1 MQVTRQR
8 RINEKKQI
16 SLFGRGVGR
25 RTLLVT
31 AGITVALAVTGTAV
45 AQTHQFGTDQ
55 VGQTTANGQ
64 VLSSNQYIAPYGE
77 RLVINNGKIMSS
89 SVSPDGTH
97 VAASLADGGM
107 ALAIVDLKS
116 WKVQQLVG
124 NNAAAD
130 LRIGGND
137 VGQEGPTYSPD
148 GSQLWLGQT
157 GGYTRFTVNPDGSV
171 ANPTSIKIPANGSKQ
186 ALASAAVF
194 SADGSTVYSAVNG
207 QNRVVAINAATGAI
221 EQSWAVGNAP
231 RGMVQVGTKLY
242 VSNEG
247 GRPAKPM
254 PGSLLDQVSTV
265 TASGENPPNEVAVN
279 LKDHDPSTKWLARNP
294 TGWVTY
300 QLAKPKAVVQYSLTS
315 ANDSPGRDPK
325 DFTLQGSN
333 DGSTWTDLD
342 KHTGQR
348 FNSRYLT
355 KSYTFTNTTAY
366 SYYRLNVTANY
377 GDPLLQL
384 SGWDI
389 SDSTA
394 PAEPTQNSYG
404 TAVPAD
410 PNAGSTTGT
419 VSVIDLANPTAAP
432 SSIDVGLHPTAMYA
446 KKGAV
451 FVANTATNDVSVI
464 DTAKDKVVQTI
475 ATQPW
480 PKASVG
486 YHPNAVTLTD
496 DGHLLV
502 TLGGANA
509 VAVYRYTSPL
519 EPVSYVGLLPT
530 DYFPSEIA
538 TVGNEIVV
546 SNTRGI
552 DARRPGRPVGHGTH
566 DTTSSLTRFTLPD
579 DSVIKSQ
586 TGKVFS
592 QNSWNGGSVTLSEG
606 KGDAKPVPVPLK
618 LGDPSTIKH
627 VFMIVKENR
636 TYDQVFGDMPQGN
649 GDPKLAQF
657 GENVTPN
664 QHALAKQFGLYD
676 NTYDIGTN
684 SAEGHNWLMQ
694 ADDPE
699 YTESMAGEYV
709 RTYDT
714 YDDALG
720 HQKSGFIW
728 TGAQAAGKTVKDFG
742 EYQLQSN
749 SKPSGASWQNLYCD
763 TKNME
768 ANPGQDTAYPMH
780 SAVAIPSLD
789 KVSVHSFPGGDLNI
803 PEIYRYEIW
812 KRDFEKNGPAN
823 LNMVWFPN
831 DHTGGA
837 PNAAAQVA
845 DNDLAVGK
853 MVDTISHSKYWKDSA
868 IFVVEDDTQAGI
880 DHVDGHRGPIQIIS
894 PWAQHG
900 KVDSR
905 YYSQITMIRTI
916 EQILGIHPMNQKD
929 SAATPM
935 RGAFTQNPDYTPFT
949 ALPNRVPLTDGL
961 KTPPACG
968 LDTPAPQNPTA
979 AAAVPSATVP
989 ADMQALAAKWD
1000 NWKSKQ
1006 RLTGPNAKVDFASPA
1021 QMDHFTWYQTHNWKT
1036 PYPGEKKIF
1045 APQDVP
1051 GAYIPAPESDG

>member
-8 RINEKKQI
+8 RMNEKDQI
-16 SLFGRGVGR
+16 SFFGRRVGR
-25 RTLLVT
+25 RATLVT
-31 AGITVALAVTGTAV
+31 AGIAVTLAVTGTAV

-55 VGQTTANGQ
+55 VGQVTAQGQ
-64 VLSSNQYIAPYGE
+64 VVSSDQYIKPIGE

-89 SVSPDGTH
+89 AVSPDGTH

-107 ALAIVDLKS
+107 ALAIVDLKN

-124 NNAAAD
+124 NNASAD
-130 LRIGGND
+130 LRISGND

-148 GSQLWLGQT
+148 GSQLWLGQAD
-157 GGYTRFTVNPDGSV
+157 GYTRFTVNPDGTL
-171 ANPTSIKIPANGSKQ
+171 ANPKWLAIPRDGSKR
-186 ALASAAVF
+186 ALVGAAVF

-207 QNRVVAINAATGAI
+207 QNRVVAMNAATGAI

-247 GRPAKPM
+247 GRPAKP
-254 PGSLLDQVSTV
+254 GDTTV
-265 TASGENPPNEVAVN
+265 
-279 LKDHDPSTKWLARNP
+279 
-294 TGWVTY
+294 
-300 QLAKPKAVVQYSLTS
+300 
-315 ANDSPGRDPK
+315 
-325 DFTLQGSN
+325 
-333 DGSTWTDLD
+333 
-342 KHTGQR
+342 
-348 FNSRYLT
+348 
-355 KSYTFTNTTAY
+355 
-366 SYYRLNVTANY
+366 
-377 GDPLLQL
+377 
-384 SGWDI
+384 
-389 SDSTA
+389 
-394 PAEPTQNSYG
+394 NSYG
-404 TAVPAD
+404 TQVVAD
-410 PNAGSTTGT
+410 PETAATTTGT
-419 VSVIDLANPTAAP
+419 VSVIDLADPTAAP
-432 SSIDVGLHPTAMYA
+432 SSIDVGLHPTALYA

-451 FVANTATNDVSVI
+451 FVTNTATNDVSVI
-464 DTAKDKVVQTI
+464 DTANDKVVQTI

-480 PKASVG
+480 PEAEVG

-509 VAVYRYTSPL
+509 VAVYRYTSPQ

-530 DYFPSEIA
+530 DYFPSEIT
-538 TVGNEIVV
+538 TVGNDVVV

-552 DARRPGRPVGHGTH
+552 DARRPTNRAGHGTH
-566 DTTSSLTRFTLPD
+566 DTTSSLQRFTLPD
-579 DSVIKSQ
+579 DSVIKSE

-592 QNSWNGGSVTLSEG
+592 QNAWNGGSVTLTEG

-649 GDPKLAQF
+649 GDPSLTQY

-694 ADDPE
+694 ADNPE
-699 YTESMAGEYV
+699 YTESMAGEYQ
-709 RTYDT
+709 RSYDT
-714 YDDALG
+714 YNDALG

-763 TKNME
+763 TKNMA
-768 ANPGQDTAYPMH
+768 ANPEQDTAYPMH

-837 PNAAAQVA
+837 PSGAAQVA

-868 IFVVEDDTQAGI
+868 IFVVEDDSQAGL
-880 DHVDGHRGPIQIIS
+880 DHVDGHRAPIQIIS

-929 SAATPM
+929 SAASPM
-935 RGAFTQNPDYTPFT
+935 HGAFTQNPDFTPFT

-961 KTPPACG
+961 KTPPSCG
-968 LDTPAPQNPTA
+968 LDTPAPQNPS
-979 AAAVPSATVP
+979 AAAVPSAKVP
-989 ADMQALAAKWD
+989 ADQQAVAAKWD
-1000 NWKSKQ
+1000 DWKSKQ
-1006 RLTGPNAKVDFASPA
+1006 PFTGPNAKVDSAPPE
-1021 QMDHFTWYQTHNWKT
+1021 QMNRFSWYEANGFTK
-1036 PYPGEKKIF
+1036 PYPGDTKIYT
-1045 APQDVP
+1045 PDQVP
-1051 GAYIPAPESDG
+1051 GAYIPSAETDG